1 MSIRGL
7 KSPMR
12 RPFAS
17 VRLHPSTMR
26 SLCIIL
32 CIPVVFQP
40 SLRAG
45 EEGAVWGL
53 QLSLPRVPAAL
64 YGPFCTTLQPPKR
77 RRGRTAARS
86 AAFPRNPPRGGGGAQ
101 PRAARRSLATPQEEE
116 GGAQPRAAAARRS
129 LATPQEEEGAHSRAQ
144 QQRGVPSEHPLQR
157 LCDSRNILCN
167 SHPLIRGL

>member
-101 PRAARRSLATPQEEE
+101 PRAA
-116 GGAQPRAAAARRS
+116 AARRS
-129 LATPQEEEGAHSRAQ
+129 LGTSSAATLRL
-144 QQRGVPSEHPLQR
+144 SEHPLQQSSVDPWP
-157 LCDSRNILCN
+157 LTQLTQMTQTFRNFLDFQILHRN
-167 SHPLIRGL
+167 MHIPVFLETF